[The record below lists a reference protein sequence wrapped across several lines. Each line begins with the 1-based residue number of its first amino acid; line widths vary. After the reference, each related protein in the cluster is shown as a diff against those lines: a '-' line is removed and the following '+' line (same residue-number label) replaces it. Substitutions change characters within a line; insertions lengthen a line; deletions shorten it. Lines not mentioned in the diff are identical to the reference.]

1 MKPVV
6 ENSVKLVTNHI
17 LIDMDGMTFYSLEE
31 INKIL
36 FKKVQEENRKNF
48 QGLNYSRYDLFI
60 NEEKETLNPLP
71 DTKYEY
77 LERKKS

>member
-60 NEEKETLNPLP
+60 NDEKRNPEP
-71 DTKYEY
+71 
-77 LERKKS
+77 SS